1 MPFQP
6 EDIAVKQF
14 LVRARGYDRD
24 EVAAFLRAV
33 AADYRQALDALETA
47 PDDVTE
53 SVAAVDAAA
62 DAPVA
67 LSPRERWS
75 ALITER
81 RAADLLEAA
90 TRRLEEV
97 AARERELVATER
109 RVAQQLEAVR
119 HALRAA
125 RGQVRT
131 AAVVSAGEAHAVPA

>member
-24 EVAAFLRAV
+24 EVGAFLRAV

-47 PDDVTE
+47 TDDVTE
-53 SVAAVDAAA
+53 TVPAVDAAA
-62 DAPVA
+62 DAAVS
-67 LSPRERWS
+67 LSQRERWS

-81 RAADLLEAA
+81 RAADLLGAA
-90 TRRLEEV
+90 TRRPEEV
-97 AARERELVATER
+97 AAREREVVVAEQR
-109 RVAQQLEAVR
+109 LAQQLEAVR

-131 AAVVSAGEAHAVPA
+131 AALVSAGEPHAVPA